1 MELEEIMEKLEETVM
16 TMEHEKL
23 SLEEA
28 YATFSRG
35 MKLVVEGNKAID
47 QVEKKVQILLQ
58 HCDQWTLSVAFCR
71 TTLRRPVS

>member
-47 QVEKKVQILLQ
+47 QYRYMEICTAKKHTCHTSKVKSADRLQ
-58 HCDQWTLSVAFCR
+58 YG
-71 TTLRRPVS
+71 

>member
-35 MKLVVEGNKAID
+35 MTLVVEGNKAID
-47 QVEKKVQILLQ
+47 QVEKKVQILMEQ
-58 HCDQWTLSVAFCR
+58 EVEEEA
-71 TTLRRPVS
+71 

>member
-28 YATFSRG
+28 YATFSS
-35 MKLVVEGNKAID
+35 NAQSITP
-47 QVEKKVQILLQ
+47 
-58 HCDQWTLSVAFCR
+58 CSSSAC
-71 TTLRRPVS
+71 

>member
-1 MELEEIMEKLEETVM
+1 MELEEIMTQLEETVV

-35 MKLVVEGNKAID
+35 MKLVMEGNKAID
-47 QVEKKVQILLQ
+47 QVEKKGQVLMEE
-58 HCDQWTLSVAFCR
+58 AEEAE
-71 TTLRRPVS
+71 

>member
-35 MKLVVEGNKAID
+35 MKLVVEGNKAND
-47 QVEKKVQILLQ
+47 QVEKKVQILMEQ
-58 HCDQWTLSVAFCR
+58 EAEEEA
-71 TTLRRPVS
+71 

>member
-28 YATFSRG
+28 YATFCCGR
-35 MKLVVEGNKAID
+35 K
-47 QVEKKVQILLQ
+47 
-58 HCDQWTLSVAFCR
+58 
-71 TTLRRPVS
+71 

>member
-35 MKLVVEGNKAID
+35 MKLVVKEIKPSIRSK
-47 QVEKKVQILLQ
+47 KKVQILMEQ
-58 HCDQWTLSVAFCR
+58 EAEEEA
-71 TTLRRPVS
+71 

>member
-35 MKLVVEGNKAID
+35 MKLVFEVNKSID
-47 QVEKKVQILLQ
+47 QVEKKVQILMEQ
-58 HCDQWTLSVAFCR
+58 EAEEEA
-71 TTLRRPVS
+71 

>member
-35 MKLVVEGNKAID
+35 MNLVVEGNKAID
-47 QVEKKVQILLQ
+47 QVEKKVKVLMEQE
-58 HCDQWTLSVAFCR
+58 AEEEE
-71 TTLRRPVS
+71 

>member
-47 QVEKKVQILLQ
+47 QVEKKVQILMKQ
-58 HCDQWTLSVAFCR
+58 EAEEEA
-71 TTLRRPVS
+71 

>member
-1 MELEEIMEKLEETVM
+1 MTQLEETVV

-35 MKLVVEGNKAID
+35 MKLVMEGNKAID
-47 QVEKKVQILLQ
+47 QVEKKVQVLMEE
-58 HCDQWTLSVAFCR
+58 AEEAE
-71 TTLRRPVS
+71 

>member
-35 MKLVVEGNKAID
+35 MKLVVEGNIAID
-47 QVEKKVQILLQ
+47 QVEK
-58 HCDQWTLSVAFCR
+58 
-71 TTLRRPVS
+71 

>member
-35 MKLVVEGNKAID
+35 MKLVVEENKAID
-47 QVEKKVQILLQ
+47 QVEKKVQILMEQ
-58 HCDQWTLSVAFCR
+58 EAEEEA
-71 TTLRRPVS
+71 